1 MVFKKKSNNKLKC
14 YSGINHCLFLL
25 IDEKILIDIKTKT
38 ISTQNYLYVVQTWY
52 KAQIIQENVFE

>member
-1 MVFKKKSNNKLKC
+1 MVFKKKSNNELKC
-14 YSGINHCLFLL
+14 YCINHCLFLL

-52 KAQIIQENVFE
+52 QAQIIQGNVFE